1 MSLPTSG
8 AISVAQISAE
18 IGRAATATTSLGET
32 EVRNLAGIASG
43 AISLSQFYGL
53 ATLINPPTFGNFQ
66 KIAISPASST
76 AAFYIRANGTW
87 DNSAG
92 NSGSWRG
99 ASSQSFEV
107 WFEVLSGSLGG
118 GSNGASAWKS
128 TATDHAITVYKSGTT
143 GSLSAVVRVHLRVAG
158 NPATEITKDITITA
172 TVEA

>member
-66 KIAISPASST
+66 KITISPTAAN
-76 AAFYIRANGTW
+76 AAFYIRSNGTW
-87 DNSAG
+87 DNSFG
-92 NSGSWRG
+92 NNGSWRG
-99 ASSQSFEV
+99 SSSQSFEV
-107 WFEVLSGSLGG
+107 WFEVLSGSLGTG
-118 GSNGASAWKS
+118 NNGASAWTS
-128 TATDHAITVYKSGTT
+128 AATDHGISVVKSGTI
-143 GSLSAVVRVHLRVAG
+143 GSISAVVRVHLRVAG

-172 TVEA
+172 TVDA